1 MATLKTTFAGVSMP
15 NPFMLASAPPTTNC
29 EMVARSFD
37 AGWGG
42 AVLKTMAYD
51 LRMAR
56 NVNPRIAAYKVGK
69 SIHGFTNFELGS
81 PKPISKWLEDARWL
95 KERFPEHAV
104 FVSLLHTEGLVEEQW
119 REVTRM
125 FNDAGID
132 GFELNFSCSH
142 AFHAAGGG
150 FAKVFDV
157 QNKRFS
163 TISCTRCGDT
173 ELYRAFD
180 MTYDYDI
187 WPFYEGFLKG
197 ELSLRAYTDILNY
210 QELTYPT
217 GYVKARCVENH
228 DTPRLASYL
237 SDDRQLQNWLA
248 FLYFRRGAAM
258 LYGGTE
264 FACRHQVS
272 LFDKDD
278 NFGDKARDLSD
289 LLRRCKAM
297 KTTLPLTGAVWYD
310 CRVGAAI
317 GHYDGPEGTALGVF
331 DLSGS
336 AASIPVDLP
345 DGTYENRLGGTVTV
359 TDGQLPVESTPV
371 VI

>member
-1 MATLKTTFAGVSMP
+1 MTIMYDGEPMLGRNDQCWCGSGRKYKKCHEAIDARLQQMYESGHEVLYRSLLKTPQDIEGIKRSAAINIGVLDYVAEHIAP
-15 NPFMLASAPPTTNC
+15 GVTTAQVDKWIYDYTVELETVRPGCIWLAESVHGAYIR
-29 EMVARSFD
+29 EMRRM
-37 AGWGG
+37 G
-42 AVLKTMAYD
+42 AV
-51 LRMAR
+51 
-56 NVNPRIAAYKVGK
+56 
-69 SIHGFTNFELGS
+69 
-81 PKPISKWLEDARWL
+81 
-95 KERFPEHAV
+95 
-104 FVSLLHTEGLVEEQW
+104 
-119 REVTRM
+119 
-125 FNDAGID
+125 
-132 GFELNFSCSH
+132 CS
-142 AFHAAGGG
+142 
-150 FAKVFDV
+150 
-157 QNKRFS
+157 
-163 TISCTRCGDT
+163 TDT
-173 ELYRAFD
+173 DLYRAFD
-180 MTYDYDI
+180 MTYDYDL
-187 WPFYEGFLKG
+187 WPCYEGVLKG
-197 ELSLRAYTDILNY
+197 ETPLRQFTDLLTY

-297 KTTLPLTGAVWYD
+297 KTTLPLIGAVWYD

-359 TDGQLPVESTPV
+359 TDGQLPAESTPV